1 MKIKRKPT
9 FTEAIIPVVAM
20 LILLGFGYGYLKMKA
35 EPLLIFAAFIAAIIA
50 MRVGVTWDE
59 MLEGIVEKLSKTM
72 GATLILIV
80 VGMLI
85 GTWML
90 SGTIPMMIY
99 YGIKLVNPQFLLITA
114 FLICCIVSSFTGTS
128 WGTVGTMG
136 VALMGIATGLGVSLP
151 ATAGAVVAGSY
162 FGDKLSPLSDTT
174 NLAPIAAG
182 SELYDHIKHML
193 YTTTPAFIISI
204 IIYGIV
210 GASSSGAAIVTPE
223 KVQFLMNTIDQL
235 FKIEGINILLLLI
248 PVAIVIYGSVTK
260 KPTLPVML
268 ASSFV
273 ALLIGVYIQGF
284 AWADALVSTVG
295 GFNVSMAKHIQGFD
309 PSTATFEVT
318 RLLHRGG
325 MSSMMGTLLLAYSAF
340 GFGGIIS
347 KAGCLEVILEKI
359 LQSVKSIGG
368 LVTSTV
374 LSCLTMAL
382 VTGSSYLS
390 ILIPGELFKETYK
403 ARGLAA
409 KNLSRT
415 LEDSGTVVVPLVP
428 WSMAG
433 VYMATT
439 LGVSVVSYAPW
450 AVLCYTGFIFAIIY
464 GVTGFGIAKL
474 DGSKNAIKQS
484 KEGKITV

>member
-1 MKIKRKPT
+1 MKLKRKPT
-9 FTEAIIPVVAM
+9 FIEAIIPVLAM
-20 LILLGFGYGYLKMKA
+20 LLLLGVGYGYLKMKA
-35 EPLLIFAAFIAAIIA
+35 EPLLLCAAGIAAIVA
-50 MRVGVTWDE
+50 VRVGVTWDE

-72 GATLILIV
+72 GATLILII
-80 VGMLI
+80 VGLLI
-85 GTWML
+85 GTWMI

-114 FLICCIVSSFTGTS
+114 FIICAIVSSFTGTS

-193 YTTTPAFIISI
+193 YTTVPAFILSVIV
-204 IIYGIV
+204 YGIV
-210 GASSSGAAIVTPE
+210 GFGSAGAAVATPE
-223 KVQFLMNTIDQL
+223 KVQVLLDTIDML
-235 FKIEGINILLLLI
+235 FKVDGINILLLLV

-268 ASSFV
+268 ASAVV
-273 ALLIGVYIQGF
+273 ALIIGVIAQGF
-284 AWADALVSTVG
+284 LLSDALATTVG

-309 PSTATFEVT
+309 ASKATFEVT
-318 RLLHRGG
+318 RLLNRGG

-359 LQSVKSIGG
+359 LNAVKSTGG
-368 LVTSTV
+368 LVASTV

-390 ILIPGELFKETYK
+390 ILIPGELFRDTYK
-403 ARGLAA
+403 AKGLAA

-450 AVLCYTGFIFAIIY
+450 AILCYTGFIFAIIY
-464 GVTGFGIAKL
+464 GFTGFGISKL
-474 DGSKNAIKQS
+474 S
-484 KEGKITV
+484 EGKKAVETKEKAAKA